1 MTNIDDFQDNIG
13 NEFNVFN
20 DIPPTNKLLVNLY
33 DRYKKCVASGGEDCL
48 EIAIGTIRE
57 FFDNVRS
64 NIDEELSDETIFEL
78 YEDYLEEM
86 ETLEYDEGNWG
97 NYLSDL
103 GKSELNRIQEDA
115 AQDLAED
122 AVDKDED
129 FDEAVQIEAPET
141 EEVEEVEEVE
151 EEDPFDTEIGNIS
164 NNVNVPGSGDYSYG
178 GNLFL
183 SYDGSELLI
192 DSYQLQKLYP
202 ELYTEMYDT
211 QSGTT
216 THQIDTG
223 LTYTPNYSLSGDD
236 ATNFLVAY
244 YGYILNAYSTS
255 GAIIVSEEGQ
265 QSILWS
271 DDEDTQGILQLL
283 YYYYENNMINELA
296 DLIDTEEYA
305 DIFLNAVQDL
315 DANNGYTETENF
327 YESMSYIIYTMENTY
342 EDYSLA
348 DVYEYMKEN
357 NETFGNE
364 DTITEESILAFY
376 TDKGYT
382 YNAEEDKLYT
392 AEEYN
397 ELLEDE
403 FVEQELDPFESTIGN
418 ISNNVNVPGSGDY
431 SYQGGLFT
439 SYDGTDLIIDSYQ
452 LSKLYPELY
461 TEMYDTQSGT
471 TTHQI
476 DTGLTYTP
484 NYSLSGDDATN
495 FLMAYYYYILEEYSK
510 TGAIIVSDTGEQ
522 SILWSEDETAQGALM
537 LLWEYYTTDDPNMI
551 FGLDDIISN
560 ADVAN
565 TILEY
570 VVALDPDFSYTEQFY
585 ENMQYLVYETDAITN
600 EINYS
605 DIYAYMADNYDEM
618 NQDDITQESISDY
631 YIEEKGYTY
640 DEENE
645 VLLQEG
651 EEKEI
656 QGDKDGEEDEEDE
669 EEEAEDTPKT
679 DSLIDGYYYTQDAD
693 GTYRVYQVS
702 NGQIS
707 GSDETYENDDFL
719 RMFSGDK
726 DVDFYELTPELLDQ
740 VEDFGDIDKE
750 TITNEMTDKYAADV
764 EDTTE
769 EVGGHIRDINNSLNP
784 YQITENMGQI
794 ELNQR
799 KPTTNFTQS
808 LNKPNTLMGVKY
820 DGSSRIEHIPNESE
834 TDFTTEGGNNLMR
847 LDGSSR
853 KLTREEWRIIEES
866 YLYDKDISKPFI
878 VDKLENP
885 SQYKVNYNNVFE
897 YYFELSNQNKNF
909 FIWLDSYKGGEE
921 GRSFINYKVS
931 RNIQSSNV
939 DIESYVKTGSILD
952 LIPSVDFT
960 PHFNNQGSQ
969 AQEKA
974 IIETHALGIEDVNA
988 FVLVASLCSLFSNL
1002 IMENAKHIGKNK
1014 VVQDIESGF
1023 TKGDYSKLQDSIYTG
1038 IYKEGSQIK
1047 NSIQNSNLSDAQKNV
1062 LNAIFEKR
1070 SFKSMADYEINNRYG
1085 EIVLKFF
1092 GTNDTRKH
1100 KLENNSGK
1108 VLFELGCIYL
1118 SYYACMMDND
1128 ELLGIDSNE
1137 KSNLIKISSE
1147 FLETLYP
1154 SQKYDQN
1161 LLTGIDNL
1169 MKLFTREIR
1178 NIKRGNVA
1186 NEITAKDL
1194 LTEVIRD
1201 MVDIS
1206 MNETPTTFNIYQF
1219 FDETIMGHIS
1229 NNFGLDMH
1237 TKIGRFDDMIDFLA
1251 DGFLDSQQF
1260 NQMVASVMASTMGER
1275 MKFKGNELLET
1286 LFMSDLQAQTFI
1298 NNSKFNLLIPL
1309 IHPEIIDL
1317 VPPSKVN
1324 INLWGFNAKIVG
1336 LVKYDKKMP
1345 IYDTAI
1351 QDDINIKTTLLTEEP
1366 NFITEEDAEKRG
1378 DIMDIQGTHQHE
1390 DGTFMVGDSHEVLE
1404 KYYEDLA
1411 VNQDDFSNA
1420 MFNLTKTKEAD
1431 LSKIATEEHRLMV
1444 EDEEDIQKLEDKYE
1458 MGDVSDDWKLA
1469 GLLEIL
1475 NKNPQDIEKELKN
1488 VITDFTD
1495 VEVIKPTEGDNY
1507 VMLKHGDKLYVA
1519 FRGSKGFFEYQDWYG
1534 ETGNFRNLD
1543 VGSFYSMG
1551 KLGLG
1556 QNHQG
1561 FRKGYEKMKD
1571 GLIDALNDNLDSNTQ
1586 LYITGHSRGTA
1597 FADMLVEDAIKIH
1610 PKDKITY
1617 RGFGYITH
1625 RNKDSAEQMNKK
1637 IKGMDYMTYHISGD
1651 PLRLLTK
1658 VLPYHSVGENKIIT
1672 GYESAFT
1679 GSLFYGADI
1688 NSLAEVKEDDKGAM
1702 ATAYED
1708 FWRIARTPLASQHF
1722 ITGYKNLLAQ
1732 DNHVFK
1738 FRKKADSTF
1747 NTPSNLALGATMLY
1761 GGWKS
1766 YKLLSELRTTSE
1778 ELDKSVSM
1786 AEQDLEEGVVYQW
1799 EMDEEIRK
1807 QASKYEDKI
1816 AHLSSVI
1823 VSTGNKQYIDEMKS
1837 TYVMNEP
1844 PFTTEFLQYDLN
1856 PPQPLENL
1864 QPLTSPRMPEL
1875 DISPIKA
1882 VRDNDDIPPPMG
1894 KFDDGEFR
1902 RGGKVDDMTHVDTY
1916 EYGGKVE
1923 DYEEIEKY
1931 KEGGSVKSKM
1941 SCNNPKKST
1950 RDGKRKMV
1958 KACEGGTEKLIHYGD
1973 SNLGAHPN
1981 DPKRKKSFRA
1991 RHKCDTN
1998 PPDKLS
2004 ARYWS
2009 CKDW

>member
-13 NEFNVFN
+13 NEFDVFN
-20 DIPPTNKLLVNLY
+20 NIPSTNNLLVGLFN
-33 DRYKKCVASGGEDCL
+33 RYKKCVESGGEDCL
-48 EIAIGTIRE
+48 EIAIGTIRD

-64 NIDEELSDETIFEL
+64 NIDEDLSDEEIFEL
-78 YEDYLEEM
+78 YEDYVEEM
-86 ETLEYDEGNWG
+86 ETLEYDMENWG

-129 FDEAVQIEAPET
+129 FDEAVQIEAPDT
-141 EEVEEVEEVE
+141 TEVEEVEEVE
-151 EEDPFDTEIGNIS
+151 EDDPFDNEIGNIS
-164 NNVNVPGSGDYSYG
+164 NKVNVPGSGDYSYE

-192 DSYQLQKLYP
+192 DAYQLQKLYP
-202 ELYTEMYDT
+202 TLYTEMYNT

-271 DDEDTQGILQLL
+271 EDEDTQGILQLL
-283 YYYYENNMINELA
+283 YYYYENDMINEMG
-296 DLIDTEEYA
+296 DLINTEEYA
-305 DIFLNAVQDL
+305 DVFLNAVQDL

-327 YESMSYIIYTMENTY
+327 YESMSYIIYTMANTY

-357 NETFGNE
+357 NETFGDE
-364 DTITEESILAFY
+364 DTITEESILQFY

-382 YNAEEDKLYT
+382 YDEEADTLYT

-397 ELLEDE
+397 ELLEGE
-403 FVEQELDPFESTIGN
+403 FVEQEISPFESSIGN
-418 ISNNVNVPGSGDY
+418 ISNNVNVPGSGNY
-431 SYQGGLFT
+431 SYESGLFT

-452 LSKLYPELY
+452 LAKLYPELY
-461 TEMYDTQSGT
+461 DTMYESGQSYGT
-471 TTHQI
+471 TI
-476 DTGLTYTP
+476 NSVEGGSTYTP
-484 NYSLSGDDATN
+484 NFGLSGDDATN
-495 FLMAYYYYILEEYSK
+495 FLLAYYYYIMEEYSK
-510 TGAIIVSDTGEQ
+510 TGAIVVSESGEQ
-522 SILWSEDETAQGALM
+522 SVLWSEDETTQSALA
-537 LLWEYYTTDDPNMI
+537 LLWDYYTTDDPNMI
-551 FGLDDIISN
+551 FGLEDIISN
-560 ADVAN
+560 DAVADIV
-565 TILEY
+565 LEY
-570 VVALDPDFSYTEQFY
+570 ITALDPDFSYTEQFY
-585 ENMQYLVYETDAITN
+585 ENMEYLIYETDAITN

-605 DIYAYMADNYDEM
+605 DIYEYMADNYDEM
-618 NQDDITQESISDY
+618 NQDSITQESISDY
-631 YIEEKGYTY
+631 FIEEKGYTY

-656 QGDKDGEEDEEDE
+656 QGDKDGEEDEE
-669 EEEAEDTPKT
+669 EAEDTLKT

-707 GSDETYENDDFL
+707 GSDETYDNDDFL
-719 RMFSGDK
+719 RMFGGDK
-726 DVDFYELTPELLDQ
+726 DVDFYELTPDLLDQ

-750 TITNEMTDKYAADV
+750 QITSEMTDKYAEDV

-834 TDFTTEGGNNLMR
+834 LNYETEGGNNIMR

-897 YYFELSNQNKNF
+897 YYFELSNRNPNF

-1085 EIVLKFF
+1085 EIVLQFF
-1092 GTNDTRKH
+1092 GTNDTRNH

-1154 SQKYDQN
+1154 SEKYDQN
-1161 LLTGIDNL
+1161 LLTGISNM

-1194 LTEVIRD
+1194 LTQVIRD
-1201 MVDIS
+1201 MIDIA

-1229 NNFGLDMH
+1229 NNFGLEMH

-1351 QDDINIKTTLLTEEP
+1351 QDDINMKTTLPAEEP

-1390 DGTFMVGDSHEVLE
+1390 DGTFMVGESHEVLE

-1420 MFNLTKTKEAD
+1420 MFNLTKTNQAD
-1431 LSKIATEEHRLMV
+1431 LPKIATEEHRLMV
-1444 EDEEDIQKLEDKYE
+1444 EDEEDILKLEDTYE
-1458 MGDVSDDWKLA
+1458 MGDVSNDWKLA

-1475 NKNPQDIEKELKN
+1475 NKNPEDLESELKK

-1495 VEVIKPTEGDNY
+1495 VEIIKPSEGDNY
-1507 VMLKHGDKLYVA
+1507 VMVKHGDKLYVA
-1519 FRGSKGFFEYQDWYG
+1519 FRGSKGFFEYEDWYG
-1534 ETGNFRNLD
+1534 STGNFRNMD
-1543 VGSFYSMG
+1543 TNSFYSMV

-1571 GLIDALNDNLDSNTQ
+1571 GLIEALNDNLDSNTQ

-1597 FADMLVEDAIKIH
+1597 FADQLLEDAIKIH

-1625 RNKDSAEQMNKK
+1625 RNKESAEQMNKK

-1747 NTPSNLALGATMLY
+1747 NTPSNLVLGATMLY

-1778 ELDKSVSM
+1778 ELDKSSRIIK
-1786 AEQDLEEGVVYQW
+1786 QDLEQGKVFEW
-1799 EMDEEIRK
+1799 EMKDELTDQSREYK
-1807 QASKYEDKI
+1807 DEI
-1816 AHLSSVI
+1816 AHLKSI
-1823 VSTGNKQYIDEMKS
+1823 IITTGNEKYINQMKQYNMYEDPLSLIS
-1837 TYVMNEP
+1837 P
-1844 PFTTEFLQYDLN
+1844 P
-1856 PPQPLENL
+1856 
-1864 QPLTSPRMPEL
+1864 TSPRMPEL

-1882 VRDNDDIPPPMG
+1882 VSEEYIPPPSMG
-1894 KFDDGEFR
+1894 PLDEDDSEWSSRMEGLGFR
-1902 RGGKVDDMTHVDTY
+1902 RGGKVDDMTNVDTY

-1950 RDGKRKMV
+1950 RNGKRKMV

-1998 PPDKLS
+1998 PPNKLS